1 MRIPIGYKFIIG
13 FVVVVAV
20 VAFSPKLV
28 EAIGYS
34 AEMSGLLAY
43 AVALTCGLILGW
55 LFSKSFTSNIGKLA
69 ESAESISRGDLTRDI
84 AIRRAIFPDETH
96 ELAELINLML
106 QNLRDLVGHI
116 KRSSGQLSDSA
127 REINSNAQEIN
138 ASTEEVAQAMAQ
150 GARKVAQSDLGLAVT
165 GIAGPGGGTQEK
177 PVGLVYIALA
187 AQEGAWVRRFRFHG
201 DRLRIKEQAAEGA
214 LGLLAEYLDGR
225 VS

>member
-1 MRIPIGYKFIIG
+1 MKKEEEVGGGLAKRRLTIAVAESCTGGLIANRITDVPGASDYFLAG
-13 FVVVVAV
+13 FVTYANSAKETILAVGPEIVAKKGAV
-20 VAFSPKLV
+20 SE
-28 EAIGYS
+28 EA
-34 AEMSGLLAY
+34 
-43 AVALTCGLILGW
+43 
-55 LFSKSFTSNIGKLA
+55 
-69 ESAESISRGDLTRDI
+69 
-84 AIRRAIFPDETH
+84 
-96 ELAELINLML
+96 
-106 QNLRDLVGHI
+106 
-116 KRSSGQLSDSA
+116 
-127 REINSNAQEIN
+127 
-138 ASTEEVAQAMAQ
+138 AQAMAQ